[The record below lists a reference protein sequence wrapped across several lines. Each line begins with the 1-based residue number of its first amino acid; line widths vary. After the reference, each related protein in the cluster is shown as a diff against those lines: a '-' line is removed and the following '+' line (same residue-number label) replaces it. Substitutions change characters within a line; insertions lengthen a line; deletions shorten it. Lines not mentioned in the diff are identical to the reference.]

1 MSVLGNVFGSPRTT
15 LAGVYGILLAALG
28 SSIIP
33 QLAAYLGAQPSIG
46 WQLLGV
52 ALGSLGPALLRD
64 APKVGPAPAARGHID
79 LVALGAVAVLALA
92 ALAGCTTLTALNG
105 TTGPIPVAVAPAA
118 GGGSTATATVTV
130 SASPVIGTAPN
141 CGKPVSVS
149 FDTLAGYHDACSATI
164 PVAATNGICR

>member
-79 LVALGAVAVLALA
+79 LVALGAVAV
-92 ALAGCTTLTALNG
+92 
-105 TTGPIPVAVAPAA
+105 APAA